1 VLPVMDKEKLIIING
16 YPNTLRKIEIVE
28 KQLKY
33 LKKLGYPI
41 LFVSGCK
48 VPSSILDQVD
58 YFILNT
64 NNEPL
69 GKDFT
74 YNLLQ
79 LGHWDASFTF
89 IDFGTSSADFYSE
102 VPNNIITENIKL
114 GFNLAKTLG
123 YKSVFYTEDDNIFK
137 DNALDFIKDNLDLIK
152 KDQHKIITVI
162 GPQVQSNF
170 LMAFT
175 TFFFANIDFFIKNFN
190 IPTKKEDWY
199 QPELISKYSL
209 HKTYEGTF
217 YDLLKNKLD
226 LVLNIEPEFVKLHKQ
241 GYIEWGIVN
250 RYQNEK
256 YLIDNYFT
264 VLPHLNGTKHLFL
277 FNWSSYLI
285 NDIKSYNIKV
295 YFDNKLVTEP
305 YLATAG
311 CWFIQSI
318 PEEIQQVTLDIEGY
332 GQKVL
337 ETSWEIIKYNGLLQ
351 EI

>member
-1 VLPVMDKEKLIIING
+1 MDREKLIIING

-28 KQLKY
+28 RQLNY

-41 LFVSGCK
+41 LFVSGCN

-69 GKDFT
+69 RKDFT
-74 YNLLQ
+74 YNLFT
-79 LGHWDASFTF
+79 LGHWEAAHVY
-89 IDFGTSSADFYSE
+89 IDFANYNLDFYSDI
-102 VPNNIITENIKL
+102 PNNIITENIKL

-137 DNALDFIKDNLDLIK
+137 DESFNSVKDKLNLIQENK
-152 KDQHKIITVI
+152 YKVITVL
-162 GPQVQSNF
+162 GHQVGSTF
-170 LMAFT
+170 KIAFT
-175 TFFFANIDFFIKNFN
+175 TFFFANVDFIIENFN

-199 QPELISKYSL
+199 NPEIITQYSL
-209 HKTYEGTF
+209 HKTYEGIF
-217 YDLLKNKLD
+217 YDLLKDKLD
-226 LVLNIEPEFVKLHKQ
+226 LVLNIEPEFVELHKQ
-241 GYIEWGIVN
+241 DYIEWGIVN

-264 VLPHLNGTKHLFL
+264 ILPHVDGTKHLVL
-277 FNWSSYLI
+277 FNWSSYLV
-285 NDIKSYNIKV
+285 DGLKPYNIKIH
-295 YFDNKLVTEP
+295 FDDNLVAEP

-311 CWFIQSI
+311 CWYVCLV
-318 PEEIQQVTLDIEGY
+318 PEEVQQVTLDIDGY

-337 ETSWEIIKYNGLLQ
+337 ETSWDVIKYNGLLKI
-351 EI
+351 E